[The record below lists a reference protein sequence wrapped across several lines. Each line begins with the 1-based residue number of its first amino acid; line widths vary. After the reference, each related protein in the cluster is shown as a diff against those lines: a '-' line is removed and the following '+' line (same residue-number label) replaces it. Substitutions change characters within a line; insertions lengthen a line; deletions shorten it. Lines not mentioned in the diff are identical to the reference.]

1 MRFFYKNVFSNF
13 SESMKNNKT
22 ILFDDA
28 CPLCTWYT
36 GAFVKTG
43 LLDKEGRKAF
53 STASPELLQC
63 IDRHRGV
70 NEIPLIDNDTKEV
83 LYGIDALVAIIGQR
97 CPFVRVLGCKQPLNW
112 ILKKIY
118 NFISYN
124 RKVIVARKSVPGTV
138 ECNPD
143 FDLFYRVLFMA
154 VFLCFN
160 TIMLFPL
167 YEGLISKTSLF
178 NISLDRFHL
187 AHGVLV
193 AINCVLALTL
203 TRREAIEY
211 LGQVNMLALVTIL
224 LLLPLILLNKWF
236 SGLSS
241 LNYIYFF
248 LLTLFIIKEYFRRM
262 EYAGVTK
269 KHRNIVA
276 FNLVCLA
283 GFVASLFVL

>member
-1 MRFFYKNVFSNF
+1 M
-13 SESMKNNKT
+13 T
-22 ILFDDA
+22 
-28 CPLCTWYT
+28 
-36 GAFVKTG
+36 
-43 LLDKEGRKAF
+43 
-53 STASPELLQC
+53 
-63 IDRHRGV
+63 
-70 NEIPLIDNDTKEV
+70 
-83 LYGIDALVAIIGQR
+83 
-97 CPFVRVLGCKQPLNW
+97 
-112 ILKKIY
+112 
-118 NFISYN
+118 
-124 RKVIVARKSVPGTV
+124 
-138 ECNPD
+138 
-143 FDLFYRVLFMA
+143 

-178 NISLDRFHL
+178 NISLERFHL

-224 LLLPLILLNKWF
+224 LLLPLILLNKWI
-236 SGLSS
+236 SGLST
-241 LNYIYFF
+241 LNYIYYF

-269 KHRNIVA
+269 KHRNVVA

-283 GFVASLFVL
+283 GFVVSLFVL

>member
-1 MRFFYKNVFSNF
+1 MRFFYKNMFSNF

-22 ILFDDA
+22 ILYDDA

-53 STASPELLQC
+53 STASSELLQC

-83 LYGIDALVAIIGQR
+83 LYGIDALVVIIGQR
-97 CPFVRVLGCKQPLNW
+97 CPFVRILGSKQPVNW
-112 ILKKIY
+112 LLKKIY

-124 RKVIVARKSVPGTV
+124 RRVIIARKSVAGTV

-143 FDLFYRVLFMA
+143 FDLFYRVLFMT

-167 YEGLISKTSLF
+167 YEGLISITSLF
-178 NISLDRFHL
+178 NTSLERFPL

-193 AINCVLALTL
+193 
-203 TRREAIEY
+203 
-211 LGQVNMLALVTIL
+211 
-224 LLLPLILLNKWF
+224 
-236 SGLSS
+236 
-241 LNYIYFF
+241 
-248 LLTLFIIKEYFRRM
+248 
-262 EYAGVTK
+262 
-269 KHRNIVA
+269 
-276 FNLVCLA
+276 
-283 GFVASLFVL
+283 